1 MLFVVNILGG
11 CLFDIKVSI
20 ALSGNIDLLTYRI
33 RIMVLYL
40 RAIICKHNHINHRPT
55 YPLR

>member
-40 RAIICKHNHINHRPT
+40 RAIICKTQP
-55 YPLR
+55 Y